1 MLDSIK
7 IQTRQSKIREDL
19 SGLVGKTSP
28 DAEETRSIDD
38 LSAEYEVNE
47 KRYRAALIS
56 EDEQRQEAKG
66 ELETRSDKEFS
77 DMVSKFEL
85 RQVALNLDEGR
96 ALEGVTAEIVQE
108 LRSQGGFR
116 GLPVP
121 YEALEQRAGET
132 IASGTPDPITTR
144 PLIERL
150 FPQSVAAKMGG
161 SMIQIGSGETEFP
174 VTTSSVTASWQGG
187 ELADIAGP
195 SAYTT
200 VDKALA
206 PDNTLGIQM
215 KISRKTMKQSG
226 AALEQAVRRDMN
238 GAIAQEVD
246 RVVFQGTGAD
256 GQPLGLFSGA
266 ATYGIAET
274 AIDAVASWSAFRAA
288 IVEFM
293 KANAA
298 VGTDSVKLLM
308 RPEVWASLD
317 DVLISGTAVSE
328 WDRLVKNIPAG
339 NIAMTSNAL
348 AAPSG
353 APLASSAMLTTNS
366 GGVAPF
372 FVGLWGAV
380 DLIRDPYADAAS
392 GGLRLTALSTM
403 DVTVARGVQS
413 RILTGIQ

>member
-1 MLDSIK
+1 MLDSVK
-7 IQTRQSKIREDL
+7 IQTRQSTIRQEL
-19 SGLVGKTSP
+19 SALVGKAVP
-28 DAEETRSIDD
+28 DADETRSIDD
-38 LSAEYEVNE
+38 LSAEYETNE
-47 KRYRAALIS
+47 KRFRAALIS
-56 EDEQRQEAKG
+56 EDTQRQEAKG
-66 ELETRSDKEFS
+66 ELDTRSDKEFS

-85 RQVALNLDEGR
+85 RQVALHLDEGR
-96 ALEGVTAEIVQE
+96 ALDGVTAEVVQE

-116 GLPVP
+116 GTPVP
-121 YEALEQRAGET
+121 YDALEQRAGET
-132 IASGTPDPITTR
+132 IASGTPDPMTTR

-187 ELADIAGP
+187 ELAEIDGP
-195 SAYTT
+195 QAYTT

-215 KISRKTMKQSG
+215 RISRKTMKQSG

-256 GQPLGLFSGA
+256 GQPLGLFTGA
-266 ATYGIAET
+266 TTYGIAQT
-274 AIDAVASWSAFRAA
+274 PIDAAASWSAFRAA
-288 IVEFM
+288 VVEFM
-293 KANAA
+293 TANAA
-298 VGTDSVKLLM
+298 SGPNAVKLLM
-308 RPEVWASLD
+308 RPEIWAALD
-317 DVLISGTAVSE
+317 DALTTGTAVSE

-348 AAPSG
+348 AAPVG
-353 APLASSAMLTTNS
+353 DPLASSAILSTNS

>member
-7 IQTRQSKIREDL
+7 IQTRQSKIREEL
-19 SGLVGKTSP
+19 SALVGKASP

-38 LSAEYEVNE
+38 LSAQYETNE
-47 KRYRAALIS
+47 KRFRAALIT
-56 EDEQRQEAKG
+56 EDTQRQEAKG
-66 ELETRSDKEFS
+66 ELDTRSDREFS
-77 DMVSKFEL
+77 DMVAKFEL
-85 RQVALNLDEGR
+85 RQVALHLDEGR
-96 ALEGVTAEIVQE
+96 ALDGVTAEIVQE

-116 GLPVP
+116 GTPVP

-132 IASGTPDPITTR
+132 IASGTPNPITTR

-161 SMIQIGSGETEFP
+161 SMIQIGSGDTEFP

-187 ELADIAGP
+187 ELANIDGP
-195 SAYTT
+195 QAYTT
-200 VDKALA
+200 VDKALS

-215 KISRKTMKQSG
+215 RISRKTMKQSG

-238 GAIAQEVD
+238 GAISQEVD

-256 GQPLGLFSGA
+256 GQPLGLFTGA
-266 ATYGIAET
+266 ATYGIEQT
-274 AIDAVASWSAFRAA
+274 AIDAAASWSAFRAA
-288 IVEFM
+288 VVEFM
-293 KANAA
+293 TANAA
-298 VGTDSVKLLM
+298 AGPDAVKLLL
-308 RPEVWASLD
+308 RPEVWAALD
-317 DVLISGTAVSE
+317 DNLISGTAVSE

-339 NIAMTSNAL
+339 NISMTSNAL

-353 APLASSAMLTTNS
+353 DPLASSAILTTNS